1 LRTYLATKLVSLIRL
16 IALGEVPPHL
26 MKLKMELEKTYKSL
40 EEKNELLVTQMC
52 RNFGQTQ
59 QNLPNFKLPPIVAE
73 KGSQGR

>member
-1 LRTYLATKLVSLIRL
+1 M
-16 IALGEVPPHL
+16 